1 MKIVFMGTPDYAAA
15 ALEALIEAGHEIRAA
30 VTQPDRP
37 RGRSGEPIPP
47 PVKVCAREHGIP
59 VIQPR
64 RIKTPES
71 VEELRSYPADVFVVA
86 AFGQILSREIL
97 EMPPLGCLNIHAS
110 LLPRYRGASP
120 IQHTLLNGDRETGIT
135 IMQMDPGIDTGD
147 ILYQKK
153 ISVMPEDNYETLHDR
168 LMKLGGTAVT
178 EALELL
184 EQGRL
189 RPEKQ
194 QEEQSCYA
202 PLIRKEMGRID
213 FSEGAEAIDRRIR
226 AMTPWPSAYTFY
238 HGKQLKIWKAVPEAA
253 GGACPGEPGEILR
266 VDADSVT
273 AAAGEG
279 ILRILELQLE
289 GRKRMTARDFLRG
302 VRMQPGEV
310 LGADMEGKE

>member
-1 MKIVFMGTPDYAAA
+1 MTVIEPYGKDCLRCRSTRNARISEENWTLLPPGEDACVIEGDEKFVTITNGMISAT
-15 ALEALIEAGHEIRAA
+15 LEAGNQWYGGVVSYYRK
-30 VTQPDRP
+30 
-37 RGRSGEPIPP
+37 GEQILRTRFEGDYVNKNVHVEGDHYQ
-47 PVKVCAREHGIP
+47 VKVIFDANEGEHFYG
-59 VIQPR
+59 
-64 RIKTPES
+64 
-71 VEELRSYPADVFVVA
+71 L
-86 AFGQILSREIL
+86 GQ
-97 EMPPLGCLNIHAS
+97 
-110 LLPRYRGASP
+110 
-120 IQHTLLNGDRETGIT
+120 ETGIT

-189 RPEKQ
+189 HPEKQ

-253 GGACPGEPGEILR
+253 CGACPGKPGEILR

-279 ILRILELQLE
+279 TLRILELQLE